1 MSTST
6 VPSKVQSNAPAK
18 AQIRLAVVGRK
29 GGTGKTTT
37 TLGLASILAAQKRR
51 VLVVDLD
58 PQSNA
63 AYGLGLDPA
72 APGTVEL
79 LRGKKPEPLAASERL
94 HVLPG
99 NAELLERDIQDAHP
113 DDLAQAL
120 KGVPYDVILF
130 DCPPGNERL
139 ELMAISAS
147 NAALI
152 IVTAHQ
158 FALAGASRIIE
169 FLDVHQKKGR
179 PGPAPDRVAVVM
191 NLVDLRRVADRKWIE
206 EVQNTWGELTCF
218 EVRQDAQ
225 VAAATNLGMSLLE
238 HCPDSRGVEDLKVVA
253 KWVKQ

>member
-1 MSTST
+1 MTST
-6 VPSKVQSNAPAK
+6 APSK
-18 AQIRLAVVGRK
+18 AQIRIAVVGRK

-37 TLGLASILAAQKRR
+37 CLGLASLLASQKRR
-51 VLVVDLD
+51 VLLVDLD

-63 AYGLGLDPA
+63 AYGLGLNPS

-79 LRGKKPEPLAASERL
+79 LRGKHPEPLAASERL

-120 KGVPYDVILF
+120 KDVPYDVIIF

-139 ELMAISAS
+139 ELMAISAA

-152 IVTAHQ
+152 VVTAHQ
-158 FALAGASRIIE
+158 FALAGAARIIK
-169 FLDVHQKKGR
+169 FLDEHQKKAR
-179 PGPAPDRVAVVM
+179 PGPARDRVAVLM
-191 NLVDLRRVADRKWIE
+191 NLTDMRRVADRAWTK
-206 EVQNTWGELTCF
+206 EVQETWKDLPCF

-225 VAAATNLGMSLLE
+225 VAAATNLGVSLMD
-238 HCPDSRGVEDLKVVA
+238 HCPDGRGVEDLKVVA
-253 KWVKQ
+253 KWVRS